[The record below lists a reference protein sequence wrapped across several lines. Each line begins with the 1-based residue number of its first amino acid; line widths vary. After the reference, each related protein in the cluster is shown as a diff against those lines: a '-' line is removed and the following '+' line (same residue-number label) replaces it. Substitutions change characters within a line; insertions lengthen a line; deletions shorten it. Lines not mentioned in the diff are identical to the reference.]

1 MNYENS
7 LKITIPYNYVTSE
20 ATTGF
25 DLSVYSY
32 LYLITFN
39 NLYEEHHIHITNI
52 SYAMFN
58 KSYKIKEIQKSL
70 NKLYN
75 SKQFDIKQLSQK
87 EYIVNNKSLQN
98 MTERFITIPFR
109 YIRQLVT
116 AKKYDLVKMLALI
129 IANRNLLKKNC
140 KGQLYLTTTPQTEF
154 ANQMNTSLVTI
165 SNYTT
170 TLEKM
175 NIIYIIRN
183 TKEYNKIVLY
193 NDKKYLT

>member
-1 MNYENS
+1 MNQENS
-7 LKITIPYNYVTSE
+7 FNIIIPYNYVTTE

-87 EYIVNNKSLQN
+87 EYIVNNNSLQN

-129 IANRNLLKKNC
+129 IANRDLSKRNL
-140 KGQLYLTTTPQTEF
+140 KGLPYLTTAPQTQF
-154 ANQMNTSLVTI
+154 ANQMNTSAVTI
-165 SNYTT
+165 SCYTT
-170 TLEKM
+170 ALEKM
-175 NIIYIIRN
+175 NIIYVVRHK
-183 TKEYNKIVLY
+183 KEYNSIMLY
-193 NDKKYLT
+193 DDKKYLT